1 MSADVKFVWRM
12 NIVMEVVRMII
23 VIALVSI
30 DGLVMKSINASFSNV
45 LMLTIVIELMMA
57 MATVTVFIPINGT
70 MCRKNVYLT
79 VNS

>member
-1 MSADVKFVWRM
+1 MNADAKFVWRM

-30 DGLVMKSINASFSNV
+30 DGLVKKLINVSCSNV

-57 MATVTVFIPINGT
+57 MATVTAFIPINGT